1 MAIIFNINSII
12 TFALPLMLG
21 IVSGCYSTIF
31 ISNALWVIWKEHQAK
46 KAGNT
51 NK

>member
-21 IVSGCYSTIF
+21 IVSGCYSSIF
-31 ISNALWVIWKEHQAK
+31 ISNGLWVIWKERQAK
-46 KAGNT
+46 KAGN
-51 NK
+51 K